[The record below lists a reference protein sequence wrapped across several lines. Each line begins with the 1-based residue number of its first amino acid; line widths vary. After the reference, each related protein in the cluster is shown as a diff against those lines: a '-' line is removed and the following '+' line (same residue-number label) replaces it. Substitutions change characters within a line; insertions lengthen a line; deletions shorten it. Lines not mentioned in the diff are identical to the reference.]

1 MSLNKGNNIRDNR
14 DRGAGLL
21 CGSSDAD
28 KQLNPQQTNLCVSST
43 GRTGTTKETE
53 WSGEQSAQYIEELT
67 SASEP
72 LSLSLHT
79 GWDSC
84 AQPSRASPTCEGT
97 QSVTCATWTWH
108 MAAHSHA
115 LVCSCHSIMQTNLF
129 QCCSGGLEG
138 QLYNAVWEQKVQL
151 PIPWCCQGQSKPQEK
166 KPFIVWR
173 EGQGKRILIYSL
185 LLVFLF
191 SCVYNLYDSCK
202 VVVVV

>member
-166 KPFIVWR
+166 KNIYCVVWR
-173 EGQGKRILIYSL
+173 ARKEN
-185 LLVFLF
+185 FNLF
-191 SCVYNLYDSCK
+191 IIACFSIFVCL
-202 VVVVV
+202 